1 MGKRLELYSNNMADH
16 HLVTDLLPCLAR
28 LVLTQQLGDLHLS
41 PVQRAI
47 LVGMGLEHKVV
58 DTLSTELELPSNQLL
73 ALFNRSL
80 KKIAGLLRSIL
91 EQQVQDK
98 LDRVATNGVNVTP
111 MAELNA
117 GAAQEQERQQEK
129 HRQALLSQDLM
140 QYAVKGSD
148 VEWNAALASKARPS
162 TTLSIKTG

>member
-1 MGKRLELYSNNMADH
+1 
-16 HLVTDLLPCLAR
+16 
-28 LVLTQQLGDLHLS
+28 
-41 PVQRAI
+41 
-47 LVGMGLEHKVV
+47 MGLEHKVV

-111 MAELNA
+111 MVQLNAELDA

-162 TTLSIKTG
+162 TTLSIKTGEKRALDTEIQQEGDTTDVTDKKRKKKKDKHKKH